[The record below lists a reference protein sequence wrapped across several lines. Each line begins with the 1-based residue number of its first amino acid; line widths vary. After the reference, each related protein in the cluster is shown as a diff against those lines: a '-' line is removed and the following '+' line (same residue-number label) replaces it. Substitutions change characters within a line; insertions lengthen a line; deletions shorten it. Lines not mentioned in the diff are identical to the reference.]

1 MAGPPPTGDAA
12 IDEAVLGLGE
22 LAATPLADH
31 HDRLAQVHEVLS
43 AALDPA
49 DPAGPSPL
57 SVVPGGAWTVSWWS
71 GDWRGPAPRPRP

>member
-1 MAGPPPTGDAA
+1 MSEPTAAGLAEVDPGGVAGPPPTGDPA

-31 HDRLAQVHEVLS
+31 HDRLAQVHDVLS

-49 DPAGPSPL
+49 DPA
-57 SVVPGGAWTVSWWS
+57 
-71 GDWRGPAPRPRP
+71 APPR